1 MRTACSPFFLAICLR
16 NADDLPGKNYVNIR
30 AGRCL
35 LSEQPGLRVNLVN
48 LSSFFRLA
56 LLATGVTL
64 LTGCGSII
72 SRTVPGAGH
81 GHQYYPGVQWDLRD
95 TPWRYVTVIDVP
107 LSMVV
112 DTFMLPFDAQ
122 HGPYE

>member
-1 MRTACSPFFLAICLR
+1 M
-16 NADDLPGKNYVNIR
+16 K
-30 AGRCL
+30 
-35 LSEQPGLRVNLVN
+35 
-48 LSSFFRLA
+48 LSSYLRLA
-56 LLATGVTL
+56 CVAASVMV